1 MPAVRASSAGPGRPS
16 RSPRRLRPAAEPAA
30 AAQTSATGA
39 AQQQQ
44 VTQVTQ
50 QVTQQ
55 VTLQVTQQ
63 VTLPRPTRATNRLI
77 IDASHEGQIFTD
89 LPFFMGIQIK

>member
-1 MPAVRASSAGPGRPS
+1 MLQPV
-16 RSPRRLRPAAEPAA
+16 
-30 AAQTSATGA
+30 
-39 AQQQQ
+39 
-44 VTQVTQ
+44 
-50 QVTQQ
+50 

-89 LPFFMGIQIK
+89 LPFFMGMMCWWEDDIIATS

>member
-1 MPAVRASSAGPGRPS
+1 VTAVLQPV
-16 RSPRRLRPAAEPAA
+16 
-30 AAQTSATGA
+30 
-39 AQQQQ
+39 
-44 VTQVTQ
+44 VTLQVTQ

>member
-1 MPAVRASSAGPGRPS
+1 VTAVLQPVVT
-16 RSPRRLRPAAEPAA
+16 L
-30 AAQTSATGA
+30 QVT
-39 AQQQQ
+39 QQ
-44 VTQVTQ
+44 VTQQVTL